1 MVEFVEYVAKE
12 LVDNPD
18 AVKVTT
24 TETDRGI
31 NILLNVVEEDMGKV
45 IGRQGRI
52 AQAMRS
58 ILKAI
63 SMKEN
68 KEINLEIEELGH
80 E

>member
-18 AVKVTT
+18 AVKVTS

-31 NILLNVVEEDMGKV
+31 NILLNVLEEDMGKV

-68 KEINLEIEELGH
+68 KEINLEIKELEH